1 MSQTTA
7 SGYSRAAKARWDNP
21 TKRAEWLAALRDPTT
36 RVKMSE
42 ASKARW
48 ADPAMREKII
58 AAMKAAA
65 KSRRKRDTADG

>member
-1 MSQTTA
+1 
-7 SGYSRAAKARWDNP
+7 
-21 TKRAEWLAALRDPTT
+21 
-36 RVKMSE
+36 MSE